1 MAGSSAQITFAFLAK
16 DAASKSINAIGR
28 NLKGLGSTAKNV
40 ARGVALGMAA
50 IATSTAA
57 ALGYAI
63 KQASDF
69 NETLNKTRVVLGDAS
84 AEVEAFAKTAASSLG
99 LSETEALNA
108 ASTFAIFGKSAN
120 LSGSDLAGFSTQL
133 TSLAADFGS
142 FYNASNE
149 EAITAIGAALRG
161 ETEPIRRFGVLL
173 NDATLRQ
180 RAFAMGLIKTTKEA
194 LTPQNKVLA
203 AQAEILESAAK
214 TGALGDFANTF
225 GGSLP
230 NQVKALR
237 ANFANLTKNIGGAFL
252 PAILKVFKA
261 LQPVFDELF
270 GSLANETP
278 KLKKF
283 ADTLAEGLVKKIPG
297 FVKAAKREL
306 PPLLDRIKGFFK
318 EATKFATSVGK
329 TLGPEGTITA
339 GIALVGA
346 KIGGLKGALAGVLST
361 VFTDFGFGPFE
372 SLLLGAVSSAVL
384 AGLAQGL
391 ASQAALALIAAFKVR
406 MTAAA
411 TIPTPIPGGGGGGVP
426 PVVAPGVGFL
436 STIATALS
444 GLFVVSQLQF
454 AAQDE
459 ALKAMESGKAPLWQT
474 LVSPWLWP
482 GAIGDLF
489 RGQQPAFTLPG
500 GGMTNDPMSAKY
512 ANGDPNARA
521 FGLYNNPMTA
531 KYTSPEFNI
540 YIGGSAVAKS
550 VVPILAREYSLNP
563 KGGK

>member
-50 IATSTAA
+50 IGTSTAT

-84 AEVEAFAKTAASSLG
+84 AAVEAFAKTAATSIG
-99 LSETEALNA
+99 LSEAEALNA
-108 ASTFAIFGKSAN
+108 ASTFAIFGKSAG
-120 LSGSDLAGFSTQL
+120 LSGDSLAGFSTQL

-149 EAITAIGAALRG
+149 EAINAIGAALRG
-161 ETEPIRRFGVLL
+161 ETEQIRKFGVLL
-173 NDATLRQ
+173 NDTTLKE
-180 RAFAMGLIKTTKEA
+180 RAFRMGLIKTTKDA
-194 LTPQNKVLA
+194 LTPQNRVLA
-203 AQAEILESAAK
+203 AQAEILDSAAK

-230 NQVKALR
+230 NQIKALR
-237 ANFANLTKNIGGAFL
+237 ANFANITKTIGGAFL
-252 PAILKVFKA
+252 PAVLKVFKA

-270 GSLANETP
+270 GSLSKETP
-278 KLKKF
+278 KLQKF
-283 ADTLAEGLVKKIPG
+283 ADTLADGLVKKIPG

-306 PPLLDRIKGFFK
+306 PPLLDKIKGFFT
-318 EATKFATSVGK
+318 EALKFADSAAK

-361 VFTDFGFGPFE
+361 VFADFGFGPFE
-372 SLLLGAVSSAVL
+372 SLLLGTVSSAVL

-411 TIPTPIPGGGGGGVP
+411 TIPTPIPGGGV
-426 PVVAPGVGFL
+426 PVVAPGGGGGTGIIGTIGKFFFPVAA
-436 STIATALS
+436 TIAGLQATMSEYFNNPVVKVEQS
-444 GLFVVSQLQF
+444 GGFQQPSIFDVLF
-454 AAQDE
+454 A
-459 ALKAMESGKAPLWQT
+459 
-474 LVSPWLWP
+474 P
-482 GAIGDLF
+482 GAIFGRKKAFGNSTDNPMTDKYSDQTL
-489 RGQQPAFTLPG
+489 PAFGT
-500 GGMTNDPMSAKY
+500 Y
-512 ANGDPNARA
+512 A
-521 FGLYNNPMTA
+521 NPMTA
-531 KYTSPEFNI
+531 KYTSPTFNV
-540 YIGGSAVAKS
+540 YVGADAVADA
-550 VVPILAREYSLNP
+550 VVPVISRDFRTSP
-563 KGGK
+563 RGGR

>member
-84 AEVEAFAKTAASSLG
+84 AAVEAFSKTAASSLG

-108 ASTFAIFGKSAN
+108 ASTFAIFGKSAG
-120 LSGSDLAGFSTQL
+120 LSGDSLAGFSTQL

-237 ANFANLTKNIGGAFL
+237 ANFANLTKTIGSAFL
-252 PAILKVFKA
+252 PAVLKVFKA

-270 GSLANETP
+270 GSLGKETP
-278 KLKKF
+278 KLQKF

-306 PPLLDRIKGFFK
+306 PPLLDRIKGFFT
-318 EATKFATSVGK
+318 EALKFADSAAK

-361 VFTDFGFGPFE
+361 VFADFGFGPFE
-372 SLLLGAVSSAVL
+372 SLLLGTVSSAVL

-411 TIPTPIPGGGGGGVP
+411 TIPTPIPGGGPGGA
-426 PVVAPGVGFL
+426 PVIV
-436 STIATALS
+436 
-444 GLFVVSQLQF
+444 
-454 AAQDE
+454 
-459 ALKAMESGKAPLWQT
+459 
-474 LVSPWLWP
+474 
-482 GAIGDLF
+482 
-489 RGQQPAFTLPG
+489 PG
-500 GGMTNDPMSAKY
+500 GGGGGGFFGKISSALGTVGKILLPV
-512 ANGDPNARA
+512 AIVAAAAQRA
-521 FGLYNNPMTA
+521 G
-531 KYTSPEFNI
+531 E
-540 YIGGSAVAKS
+540 
-550 VVPILAREYSLNP
+550 ILAETEAAGEKFNTDYLNNGQMP
-563 KGGK
+563 DWSGTVPPIIPTGGTTNVNQQVQVNIDRDAIGTAVVEWSFRNAGPTGRGR